1 MAAGSGKWMVQAARG
16 EDELNSMAKQLMT
29 PTLPRIS
36 EICDGR
42 IVIDIEPGLSILF
55 TRDGDLCKVEI
66 ALSRDGPE
74 QQQKVA

>member
-1 MAAGSGKWMVQAARG
+1 
-16 EDELNSMAKQLMT
+16 MAKQLMT

-42 IVIDIEPGLSILF
+42 IVIDVEPGLSILF
-55 TRDGDLCKVEI
+55 TRDGDLCRVEI
-66 ALSRDGPE
+66 MLSRDSTE

>member
-1 MAAGSGKWMVQAARG
+1 
-16 EDELNSMAKQLMT
+16 MAKQLMT

-66 ALSRDGPE
+66 ALSRNGAE
-74 QQQKVA
+74 QHQEKAA